1 MFGIKTMVVVT
12 QPCEYTKTTDLYTV
26 KEQILGYTNYISII
40 NYSEIQWRRQ
50 WQPTPVLL
58 PEKSHEWRSLVGCSP
73 WGH

>member
-1 MFGIKTMVVVT
+1 MVVVT
-12 QPCEYTKTTDLYTV
+12 QPCEYTNTTDLYTV

-40 NYSEIQWRRQ
+40 TYSEIQWRRQ

>member
-40 NYSEIQWRRQ
+40 NYSEIKWRRQ

-58 PEKSHEWRSLVGCSP
+58 PEKSHEWRNMVGCSP

>member
-40 NYSEIQWRRQ
+40 TYSEIQWRRQ